1 MSTKWLK
8 LKTSD
13 IALVQFILE
22 GYEGL
27 CTVSTVDAKTAIL
40 QILIMPDFIKDME
53 NILQHL
59 KQEHSIQEIP
69 VADDREPG
77 LC

>member
-1 MSTKWLK
+1 MVIRNKAMIRKWFK

-27 CTVSTVDAKTAIL
+27 VTVSTIDPKDAII
-40 QILIMPDFIKDME
+40 QILIMPEFLEDVEGILDYLKDRFMM
-53 NILQHL
+53 
-59 KQEHSIQEIP
+59 KEIP
-69 VADDREPG
+69 VR
-77 LC
+77 